1 MSDDPFTLLGIDPG
15 FDLDRAAIDR
25 AYRARAASIH
35 PDLADPETAADAAGA
50 SARLNDA
57 RATLADPERRANA
70 LLAVLGGPAASDD
83 RSLPDGF
90 LMEMMDVRQ
99 RAEAE
104 CVTKEGHAEWD
115 RWAAER
121 RDASISDVSELFELA
136 LSEGPGS
143 PTLSEIRQVLN
154 AWRYI
159 ERMIEQL
166 DPDHA
171 DPM

>member
-1 MSDDPFTLLGIDPG
+1 MTHDPFTLLGITPG
-15 FDLDRAAIDR
+15 FDLDRASIDR
-25 AYRARAASIH
+25 AYRARAVSTH
-35 PDLADPETAADAAGA
+35 PDLADANAVDAAGA

-70 LLAVLGGPAASDD
+70 LLAVLGGPASTDD

-90 LMEMMDVRQ
+90 LLEMMEVRQ
-99 RAEAE
+99 DAEAA
-104 CVTKEGHAEWD
+104 CVTREGHAEWE

-121 RDASISDVSELFELA
+121 RDASIEEVQGLFSRA
-136 LSEGPGS
+136 LSEGPRS
-143 PTLSEIRQVLN
+143 PVLADIRRALN

-166 DPDHA
+166 DPDHT

>member
-1 MSDDPFTLLGIDPG
+1 MSADPFTLLGIGPG
-15 FDLDRAAIDR
+15 FDLDRASIDR
-25 AYRARAASIH
+25 AYRARAAAMH
-35 PDLADPETAADAAGA
+35 PDLADPATAEEAAGA
-50 SARLNDA
+50 SAALNDA

-70 LLAVLGGPAASDD
+70 LLAILGGPDASAD

-104 CVTKEGHAEWD
+104 CVTNEGHARWE
-115 RWAAER
+115 RWADER
-121 RDASISDVSELFELA
+121 RESSIAQVSALFARAFSDGASGALLA
-136 LSEGPGS
+136 D
-143 PTLSEIRQVLN
+143 IRRALN